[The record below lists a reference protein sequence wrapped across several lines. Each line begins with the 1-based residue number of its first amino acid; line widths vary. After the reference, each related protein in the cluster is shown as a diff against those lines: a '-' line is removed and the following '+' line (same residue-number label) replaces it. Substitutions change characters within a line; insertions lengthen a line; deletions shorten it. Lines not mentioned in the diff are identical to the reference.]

1 MAPLKK
7 IYLSTIAFA
16 TLNILL
22 IVFIVFPLFEE
33 VKKNSEAFLLEK
45 NKIASLS
52 KEEEGREKMEG
63 LYKNYQSDLEEIEK
77 VFVDPEV
84 PIEFIGFLEKTA
96 TVSQIQLKILSMIK
110 KIEKEDPWPGLS
122 FQLSAVGSFPD
133 FLRFLEKLEN
143 SPYLIE
149 TLELNTRALTEK
161 EIKSKEFE
169 SFPVADANTLFL
181 IKVFT
186 K

>member
-1 MAPLKK
+1 MTPVKK
-7 IYLSTIAFA
+7 IYLSIIAFA
-16 TLNILL
+16 ILNILL

-52 KEEEGREKMEG
+52 KEKEGREKIEG

-96 TVSQIQLKILSMIK
+96 TVSQIQLKILSMTQ
-110 KIEKEDPWPGLS
+110 KIEKKDPWPGLS

-169 SFPVADANTLFL
+169 SFPMADADTLFL

-186 K
+186 Q

>member
-1 MAPLKK
+1 MSPVKK
-7 IYLSTIAFA
+7 IYLSIIAFA
-16 TLNILL
+16 ILNILL
-22 IVFIVFPLFEE
+22 IVFIVFPLLKE

-52 KEEEGREKMEG
+52 KEEESRKKMED

-96 TVSQIQLKILSMIK
+96 AVSQTQLKILSMTQ
-110 KIEKEDPWPGLS
+110 KIEKEDPWPSLS
-122 FQLSAVGSFPD
+122 FQLSAIGSFPD

-149 TLELNTRALTEK
+149 ASELNARSLAEK
-161 EIKSKEFE
+161 EIKSKELE
-169 SFPVADANTLFL
+169 NFPLADTNIFL
-181 IKVFT
+181 TIRVFT